1 MTTSRLIGE
10 WLSNNGPL
18 FSRKWTVW
26 EGGIRVPAIVK
37 WPRRIGVFAP
47 HRVGS
52 GGDHVYRG
60 DSNMALKQMSGPA
73 LAAGLVLGTGLVFG
87 SVAAQNAP
95 TADATARIR
104 PVTANLRGAPPTGP
118 HAVVIEHDQALA
130 THTIYR
136 PATLGSTKHPVLVW
150 GEGGCAK
157 DGLQFPEFLNE
168 IASHG
173 VVVIADGPPVARTAP
188 GGGAAPGAGGA
199 PGAGAA
205 PGPRAGGPAPG
216 AGAAPAA
223 AGAAPPA
230 GCRAGGGRGAGR
242 GNMTDGS
249 ALIQALDW
257 IAKEG
262 SDPTSRFYQKV
273 ESNRVAA
280 MGMSCGGLMSYG
292 ASADPRI
299 ATVGIWNSGLIQPD
313 EKIFAGLHSSVIIVT
328 GGEGDI
334 AYANGKRD
342 FETMP
347 ARIAAFHGV
356 YPSVGHGGTYNQ
368 DNGGPYGVAAVA
380 WLKWQLMNDT
390 SAKGKG
396 YFVGPNCG
404 ICGDSNWQVASRSL
418 QEAP

>member
-1 MTTSRLIGE
+1 
-10 WLSNNGPL
+10 
-18 FSRKWTVW
+18 
-26 EGGIRVPAIVK
+26 
-37 WPRRIGVFAP
+37 
-47 HRVGS
+47 
-52 GGDHVYRG
+52 
-60 DSNMALKQMSGPA
+60 MSGLT
-73 LAAGLVLGTGLVFG
+73 LAAGLVVGASLVVG
-87 SVAAQNAP
+87 SAAAQNAAP
-95 TADATARIR
+95 AADATARIR

-136 PATLGSTKHPVLVW
+136 PAALASMKHPVLVW

-188 GGGAAPGAGGA
+188 GGGAAPGATAAPEARAGGA
-199 PGAGAA
+199 PQSAGA
-205 PGPRAGGPAPG
+205 
-216 AGAAPAA
+216 
-223 AGAAPPA
+223 
-230 GCRAGGGRGAGR
+230 RAGGGRGAGR
-242 GNMTDGS
+242 GNMTDGT

-262 SDPTSRFYQKV
+262 NDPASRFYQKV
-273 ESNRVAA
+273 ETSRVAA

-328 GGEGDI
+328 GGESDI

-347 ARIAAFHGV
+347 AKIPVFYGV

-390 SAKGKG
+390 SARGKG
-396 YFVGPNCG
+396 YFVGPGCG

-418 QEAP
+418 Q

>member
-1 MTTSRLIGE
+1 
-10 WLSNNGPL
+10 
-18 FSRKWTVW
+18 
-26 EGGIRVPAIVK
+26 
-37 WPRRIGVFAP
+37 
-47 HRVGS
+47 
-52 GGDHVYRG
+52 
-60 DSNMALKQMSGPA
+60 MAVRQMSG
-73 LAAGLVLGTGLVFG
+73 LAVAAALVLGTGLVFG
-87 SVAAQNAP
+87 PVAAQNATP
-95 TADATARIR
+95 ASDATARIR
-104 PVTANLRGAPPTGP
+104 PVTANLRGNPPTGP

-136 PATLGSTKHPVLVW
+136 PATLGASRHPVMVW

-199 PGAGAA
+199 PAPRAGGAAPPAAGAA
-205 PGPRAGGPAPG
+205 PGPRAGGAPG
-216 AGAAPAA
+216 AGP
-223 AGAAPPA
+223 
-230 GCRAGGGRGAGR
+230 RAGGGGAGR

-262 SDPTSRFYQKV
+262 NDPTSRFYQKV
-273 ESNRVAA
+273 ETNRVAA

-328 GGEGDI
+328 GGESDI

-347 ARIAAFHGV
+347 AKIPVFYGV

-396 YFVGPNCG
+396 YFVGPNCA
-404 ICGDSNWQVASRSL
+404 ICADSNWQVASRGL
-418 QEAP
+418 Q